1 MALSRFQREF
11 RDLIECILIP
21 GLAGVL
27 PWTWAYALFRQL
39 SRFDVLYVESVAS
52 SHAAAR
58 SVGLAA
64 TDANW
69 QRHRR
74 LVTMVDHADYYLA
87 RLRSD
92 RWMTRHLTVEGRWPA
107 GDEAALL
114 CTFHWGAGMWGLR
127 HAAQCGMRA
136 HALVAA
142 LNPEHFRGRWIYYH
156 YIRLRNRAVSHALGS
171 RPLEVGTSL
180 RPLLKALK
188 AGEQG
193 LAAVDV
199 PADQV
204 SASERIR
211 FLGQYARVPRA
222 LLRVAVEQKI
232 PVTVFLTG
240 LRLADGARFLRIR
253 QLGTCEDLSELL
265 GKVFVLLEDAVRE
278 EPALWHFW
286 PVADRFFER

>member
-1 MALSRFQREF
+1 MTSARLQREL
-11 RDLIECILIP
+11 RDLIECVLIP
-21 GLAGVL
+21 GLAGIL
-27 PWTWAYALFRQL
+27 PWSWAYAVFRQL
-39 SRFDVLYVESVAS
+39 SRIACLYRESVEGAP
-52 SHAAAR
+52 AAMA
-58 SVGLAA
+58 VGLAGDD
-64 TDANW
+64 TNW
-69 QRHRR
+69 ARHRR

-87 RLRSD
+87 CLRSD
-92 RWMTRHLTVEGRWPA
+92 RWMRRHLSVVGNWPS
-107 GDEAALL
+107 GEQAALL

-127 HAAQCGMRA
+127 HAAHSRLRA

-156 YIRLRNRAVSHALGS
+156 YIRLRNRAVSRALGT

-204 SASERIR
+204 SAAERIR
-211 FLGQYARVPRA
+211 FLGQHARVPRA
-222 LLRVAVEQKI
+222 LLRVAVEQKL

-240 LRLADGARFLRIR
+240 FRLADGSRFLRIQ
-253 QLGTCEDLSELL
+253 QLGTSDELSELL
-265 GKVFVLLEDAVRE
+265 GKVFVLLEEAVRE